1 MNRTMSADLAGAH
14 LAVVRR
20 YGDRRPEFPACV
32 IDWGRSDTATRQLQ
46 DAVGFVLID
55 DEHGLTLAME
65 VVDPESR
72 QERPEY
78 RAQLAIPASAIVRRA
93 VVGEGRPG

>member
-32 IDWGRSDTATRQLQ
+32 IDWGRSDTATRQVQ
-46 DAVGFVLID
+46 DAVRRSGGKPARTMRADAPIRRPPPVAAVL
-55 DEHGLTLAME
+55 A
-65 VVDPESR
+65 
-72 QERPEY
+72 
-78 RAQLAIPASAIVRRA
+78 A
-93 VVGEGRPG
+93 VGPGEGQEGRAA